1 MAKINDRFQLT
12 NYGSEVQQAIDNALI
27 HLPLEVSLKA
37 YKDEVLLKNQIIPY
51 TPTAP
56 YHPATKLYCD
66 EANDAVN
73 SRLDDEIARATAA
86 EKVLNDKHVLTWD
99 ETTTSYKYLNLKD
112 IDVDTQALVDENALD
127 AKLGE
132 LSLGFFVFYQVD
144 PDTGELLEA
153 SKHDNGVDPYAVV
166 NSSPSE
172 IPTNK
177 QPPVG
182 SIIIGLNNNTSIKV
196 WKTVAKLSYQV
207 IATPTVENGWLFA
220 STYDSKGFYWFQNT
234 WNLIDMNVDMSQ
246 YYKKTEVDSLLTNYV
261 LKTTLGDPA
270 DLTTSVKT
278 TIVGAINS
286 VKSLAD
292 TKDTLPTIPSHSLLA
307 NDTTTNGKPTTGVP
321 FSMGATNS
329 SIARRGSTGT
339 LKATDAVADDD
350 LTTLKQVNDLIDNM
364 DISGYQPLIAA
375 GTANDIIAYSGTA
388 GTLNTLARATTINA
402 TLASTSDTKIPTEKG
417 VATYVQSYKPIII
430 TQGNSNTSVT
440 TNQLTFWIEN

>member
-1 MAKINDRFQLT
+1 M
-12 NYGSEVQQAIDNALI
+12 
-27 HLPLEVSLKA
+27 KA
-37 YKDEVLLKNQIIPY
+37 YRDEVLTKNQIIPY

-66 EANDAVN
+66 EANDATN

-292 TKDTLPTIPSHSLLA
+292 TKDTLPSIPVNSVLVNISNEA
-307 NDTTTNGKPTTGVP
+307 GKPHTGLPYRSV
-321 FSMGATNS
+321 ATANT
-329 SIARRGSTGT
+329 IAYRGSSGT
-339 LKATDAVADDD
+339 LKAADAVADDD
-350 LTTLKQVNDLIDNM
+350 LTTLKQVNDMFDN
-364 DISGYQPLIAA
+364 ISLDGYQPIIRA
-375 GTANDIIAYSGTA
+375 GSPDDIVAYSGTA
-388 GTLNTLARATTINA
+388 GTLNTLGRITSINA
-402 TLASTSDTKIPTEKG
+402 TLASTSNIKIPTEKA

-430 TQGNSNTSVT
+430 TQGSSNTSVT

>member
-27 HLPLEVSLKA
+27 HLPAELALKA
-37 YKDEVLLKNQIIPY
+37 YRDEVLTKNQIIPY

-66 EANDAVN
+66 EANDATN

-132 LSLGFFVFYQVD
+132 LSLGFFVLYQV
-144 PDTGELLEA
+144 TANGELVEA
-153 SKHDNGVDPYAVV
+153 SKSNEGTDPYAVADTTADL
-166 NSSPSE
+166 
-172 IPTNK
+172 PTTDVPADALALVLK
-177 QPPVG
+177 D
-182 SIIIGLNNNTSIKV
+182 NTSVSVYKYAGTSWSV
-196 WKTVAKLSYQV
+196 LT
-207 IATPTVENGWLFA
+207 TPTVENGWLFA

-270 DLTTSVKT
+270 DLTTSDKT
-278 TIVGAINS
+278 TIVAAINS
-286 VKSLAD
+286 LKTLTD
-292 TKDTLPTIPSHSLLA
+292 TKDTLPEINDHCVLA
-307 NDTTTNGKPTTGVP
+307 NKTNTIAKPTEALRYADGILNSTL
-321 FSMGATNS
+321 AQRTN
-329 SIARRGSTGT
+329 TGT
-339 LKATDAVADDD
+339 LKAKDATADDE
-350 LTTLKQVNDLIDNM
+350 LTTLKQI
-364 DISGYQPLIAA
+364 G
-375 GTANDIIAYSGTA
+375 
-388 GTLNTLARATTINA
+388 RA
-402 TLASTSDTKIPTEKG
+402 SCRER
-417 VATYVQSYKPIII
+417 V
-430 TQGNSNTSVT
+430 
-440 TNQLTFWIEN
+440 